1 MDYTIIF
8 AALGILAALVVWAVL
23 QEKRGKKDHPC
34 TGCPNYSNCRA
45 HVGCSNNI
53 NRKKK

>member
-1 MDYTIIF
+1 MEIGYALT
-8 AALGILAALVVWAVL
+8 AAAILAVMVIVGIVR
-23 QEKRGKKDHPC
+23 QKKEGVDHPC

-45 HVGCSNNI
+45 HVGCNNNI

>member
-1 MDYTIIF
+1 MEYGF
-8 AALGILAALVVWAVL
+8 AFAVLGILAAVVIAGIV
-23 QEKRGKKDHPC
+23 QQKKGGADHPC
-34 TGCPNYSNCRA
+34 TDCPNYSNCRA

>member
-1 MDYTIIF
+1 MEYGF
-8 AALGILAALVVWAVL
+8 ALAVLGILAAVVIAGIV
-23 QEKRGKKDHPC
+23 QQKKGGADHPC

-45 HVGCSNNI
+45 HVGCNNNI

>member
-8 AALGILAALVVWAVL
+8 AALGILAALIVWAVL